1 MAKITK
7 RDIEDLESKM
17 MTSFQRIIRDE
28 NQKLIEEMKRSIDNM
43 KQEVA
48 ELKAAQEHV
57 PYQID
62 KAIISE
68 SLELQ
73 AKKRELY
80 FTGTTMSGAL
90 DIIQGILGEEPNVKF
105 KRAFKRGDEP
115 ETNGIIGLDFEQCA
129 RVLTEKA
136 EFMRKNDS
144 LNNVSIRQAMTRR
157 QARVRKQLQSEMT
170 EKNREAPHGKKFVI
184 RYGEVVMVNDL
195 KAGSSPNSKN
205 GHMA

>member
-48 ELKAAQEHV
+48 ELKAAQENV

-90 DIIQGILGEEPNVKF
+90 DIIQGILGEEPNVKLNTPL
-105 KRAFKRGDEP
+105 KEEMSQKKM
-115 ETNGIIGLDFEQCA
+115 
-129 RVLTEKA
+129 VL
-136 EFMRKNDS
+136 
-144 LNNVSIRQAMTRR
+144 LI
-157 QARVRKQLQSEMT
+157 
-170 EKNREAPHGKKFVI
+170 
-184 RYGEVVMVNDL
+184 
-195 KAGSSPNSKN
+195 
-205 GHMA
+205 